1 MLQIAFVG
9 AFAARLQGL
18 VQDRVGVPC
27 QVIAVDE
34 AAIMSKLADLDV
46 LVTLVFNREMA
57 AAGRR
62 LKLVQV
68 PAAGLDRIDPSALPP
83 GVWLAN
89 AYGHEVGIAEYVIGA
104 ILTWNRGLCRADT
117 LLRRGEWD
125 SQWAASSPPPPRP
138 ELGGKTL
145 GVLGYGRIGQ
155 ALAQRARAF
164 DMAIWG
170 IRRDPT
176 QPVSCAADFLGG
188 PAALDELLRRADYL
202 VVTSPLTPATRG
214 VLGQRE
220 LALMKPT
227 AVLVNV
233 ARAEIVDEEALYQA
247 LRARRHRRS
256 DPRRLVPVPDRRR
269 ADAAVAPAVPRARQ
283 RADDPARVGV
293 DRGDARGA
301 RGGHR
306 GEHPPRRAR
315 GAAAQPRRDGQR
327 VAGARRAASSRGAR
341 ADARRPRS

>member
-34 AAIMSKLADLDV
+34 AAIMPKLPDLDV

-57 AAGRR
+57 SAGRR

-68 PAAGLDRIDPSALPP
+68 PAAGLDRIDPPALPP

-104 ILTWNRGLCRADT
+104 ILTWNRGLCRAHT

-125 SQWAASSPPPPRP
+125 SQWASSSPPPPRP

-188 PAALDELLRRADYL
+188 PAALDELLGRADYL

-233 ARAEIVDEEALYQA
+233 ARAEIIDEEALYEA
-247 LRARRHRRS
+247 L
-256 DPRRLVPVPDRRR
+256 
-269 ADAAVAPAVPRARQ
+269 
-283 RADDPARVGV
+283 
-293 DRGDARGA
+293 
-301 RGGHR
+301 HR
-306 GEHPPRRAR
+306 G
-315 GAAAQPRRDGQR
+315 
-327 VAGARRAASSRGAR
+327 VIAGAILDVWYRYPTGAGPTLPSRLPFHELGNVLMTPHVSGWTEGMLEARAEVIAENIRRAARGEAPLNLV
-341 ADARRPRS
+341 ATGSA

>member
-68 PAAGLDRIDPSALPP
+68 PAAGLDRIDPPALPP

-125 SQWAASSPPPPRP
+125 SQWAAGSPPPPRP

-188 PAALDELLRRADYL
+188 PAALDELLGRADYL

-233 ARAEIVDEEALYQA
+233 ARAEIVAEEALYEA
-247 LRARRHRRS
+247 L
-256 DPRRLVPVPDRRR
+256 
-269 ADAAVAPAVPRARQ
+269 
-283 RADDPARVGV
+283 
-293 DRGDARGA
+293 
-301 RGGHR
+301 HR
-306 GEHPPRRAR
+306 G
-315 GAAAQPRRDGQR
+315 
-327 VAGARRAASSRGAR
+327 VIAGAILDVWYRYPTGAGPTLPSRLPFHELGNVLMTPHVSGWTEGMLEARAEVIAENIRRAARGEAPLNLV
-341 ADARRPRS
+341 ATGSA

>member
-68 PAAGLDRIDPSALPP
+68 PAAGLDRIDPPALPP

-125 SQWAASSPPPPRP
+125 SQWAAGSPPPPRP

-233 ARAEIVDEEALYQA
+233 ARAEIVDEEALYEA
-247 LRARRHRRS
+247 L
-256 DPRRLVPVPDRRR
+256 
-269 ADAAVAPAVPRARQ
+269 
-283 RADDPARVGV
+283 
-293 DRGDARGA
+293 
-301 RGGHR
+301 HR
-306 GEHPPRRAR
+306 G
-315 GAAAQPRRDGQR
+315 
-327 VAGARRAASSRGAR
+327 VIAGAILDVWYRYPTGAGPTLPSRLPFHELGNVLMTPHVSGWTEGMLEARAEVIAENIRRAARGEAPLNLV
-341 ADARRPRS
+341 ATGSA

>member
-68 PAAGLDRIDPSALPP
+68 PAAGLDRIDPPALPP

-125 SQWAASSPPPPRP
+125 SQWAAGSPPPPRP

-220 LALMKPT
+220 LALMKPA

-233 ARAEIVDEEALYQA
+233 ARAEIVDEEALYEA
-247 LRARRHRRS
+247 L
-256 DPRRLVPVPDRRR
+256 
-269 ADAAVAPAVPRARQ
+269 
-283 RADDPARVGV
+283 
-293 DRGDARGA
+293 
-301 RGGHR
+301 HR
-306 GEHPPRRAR
+306 G
-315 GAAAQPRRDGQR
+315 
-327 VAGARRAASSRGAR
+327 VIAGAILDVWYRYPTGAGPTLPSRLPFHELGNVLMTPHVSGWTEGMLEARAEVIAENIRRAARGEAPLNLV
-341 ADARRPRS
+341 ATGSA

>member
-57 AAGRR
+57 AASRR

-68 PAAGLDRIDPSALPP
+68 PAAGLDRIDPPALPP

-104 ILTWNRGLCRADT
+104 ILTWNRGLCRAHT

-125 SQWAASSPPPPRP
+125 SQWAASAPPPPRP
-138 ELGGKTL
+138 ELAGKTL

-155 ALAQRARAF
+155 ALARRARAF
-164 DMAIWG
+164 DMAIWA

-176 QPVSCAADFLGG
+176 QPVSCAPDFLGG
-188 PAALDELLRRADYL
+188 PDARDELLRRADYL
-202 VVTSPLTPATRG
+202 VVTSPLTPETRG

-220 LALMKPT
+220 VALMKPS

-233 ARAEIVDEEALYQA
+233 ARAEIVDEEALYEA
-247 LRARRHRRS
+247 LRRGAIAGAILDVWYRYPTGAGPTLPSRLPFHELGNVLMTPHVSGWTEGMLEARAEVIAENIRRI
-256 DPRRLVPVPDRRR
+256 
-269 ADAAVAPAVPRARQ
+269 
-283 RADDPARVGV
+283 
-293 DRGDARGA
+293 ARGE
-301 RGGHR
+301 R
-306 GEHPPRRAR
+306 PLNLV
-315 GAAAQPRRDGQR
+315 AAGDSQ
-327 VAGARRAASSRGAR
+327 
-341 ADARRPRS
+341 

>member
-9 AFAARLQGL
+9 AFPARLQGL

-68 PAAGLDRIDPSALPP
+68 PAAGLDRIDPPALPP

-104 ILTWNRGLCRADT
+104 ILTWNRWLCRADT

-125 SQWAASSPPPPRP
+125 SQWAAGSPPPPRP

-233 ARAEIVDEEALYQA
+233 ARAEIVDEEALYEA
-247 LRARRHRRS
+247 L
-256 DPRRLVPVPDRRR
+256 
-269 ADAAVAPAVPRARQ
+269 
-283 RADDPARVGV
+283 
-293 DRGDARGA
+293 
-301 RGGHR
+301 HR
-306 GEHPPRRAR
+306 G
-315 GAAAQPRRDGQR
+315 
-327 VAGARRAASSRGAR
+327 VIAGAILDVWYRYPTGAGPTLPSRLPFHELGNVLMTPHVSGWTEGMLEARAEVIAENIRRAARGEAPLNLV
-341 ADARRPRS
+341 ATGSA

>member
-34 AAIMSKLADLDV
+34 AAIMPKLPDLDV

-57 AAGRR
+57 SAGRR

-68 PAAGLDRIDPSALPP
+68 PAAGLDRIDPPALPP

-89 AYGHEVGIAEYVIGA
+89 VYGHEVGIAEYVIGA

-125 SQWAASSPPPPRP
+125 SQWAAGSPPPPRP

-214 VLGQRE
+214 VLGPRE

-233 ARAEIVDEEALYQA
+233 ARAEIVDEEALYEA
-247 LRARRHRRS
+247 L
-256 DPRRLVPVPDRRR
+256 
-269 ADAAVAPAVPRARQ
+269 
-283 RADDPARVGV
+283 
-293 DRGDARGA
+293 
-301 RGGHR
+301 HR
-306 GEHPPRRAR
+306 G
-315 GAAAQPRRDGQR
+315 
-327 VAGARRAASSRGAR
+327 VIAGAILDVWYRYPTGAGPTLPSRLPFHELGNVLMSPHVSGWTEGMLEARAEVIAENIRRAARGEAPLNLV
-341 ADARRPRS
+341 ATGSA